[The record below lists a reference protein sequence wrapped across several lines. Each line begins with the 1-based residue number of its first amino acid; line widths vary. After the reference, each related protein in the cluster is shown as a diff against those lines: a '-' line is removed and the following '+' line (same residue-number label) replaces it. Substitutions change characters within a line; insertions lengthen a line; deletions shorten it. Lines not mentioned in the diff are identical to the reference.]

1 MSKVWWVMVVAIAG
15 FANTRLA
22 HAAGEAIP
30 LVPVD
35 TSDAGAPSPQPTPS
49 PIPEPTAT
57 PQPNVIIVHIDAG
70 TPPQQPAPVEAIP
83 LVAPP
88 PEPDAGPKT
97 LIVIVDAGPI
107 EAPHVEYVDAG
118 SLLGSVADAGSSA
131 PTPTQAA
138 TPTPAPVD
146 AGAAIASVADA
157 GAVTPAPV
165 EPENSNFVKGEL
177 SQFLGATKI
186 AVQTTRVGVGLGV
199 SRIDNI
205 IYALVEPRFDLHMM
219 GFGLGLQVPLNLEV
233 YNTHLDPNA
242 PPGTIKFI
250 GTQNFGHLRT
260 EDYTTA
266 RDYARVLQYLTYGKK
281 EDHLYVDIGQIYA
294 QSLGHGEIMRR
305 YQPNIDVD
313 VVRIGAEVDAYN
325 DYGGVEL
332 VTNDVMSGDIFGGLA
347 FVKPLSFV
355 SDNALA
361 RSLSVGFTYA
371 TNRDAPDDLTIKQ
384 FPGSGLN
391 GCDCRPVL
399 VGAPGTDPTNPQ
411 RFELEHTSIPVSLYG
426 VDAELKVLRTDDIDI
441 KPYVDFSH
449 LVNGDS
455 GLTLGVLGR
464 FNFLGSPVTPTQA
477 IRVVAEA
484 RYLGDRYR
492 PEYFDTFYEVDKYI
506 FLDSPKANSGV
517 PMTQYQAVLAGLGNR
532 AGYYLE
538 ASYAVVN
545 WVSATVALEGDSSGP
560 AKNLVLHAELPK
572 LFIVQAFASYYKRG
586 FTNFTTLSQLD
597 QNSIA
602 YAGARIEILPILY
615 VNAQAYQ
622 AFQLDVDNTHTYQ
635 TTRGLEGDVELG
647 WQF

>member
-1 MSKVWWVMVVAIAG
+1 MSKVWWAMVVAIAALWSDG
-15 FANTRLA
+15 LA

-35 TSDAGAPSPQPTPS
+35 GSN
-49 PIPEPTAT
+49 AT
-57 PQPNVIIVHIDAG
+57 PAPAPTSTTPQVIIIHIDAG
-70 TPPQQPAPVEAIP
+70 QPAQPVPQPAPVETIP

-88 PEPDAGPKT
+88 PEPDAGPK
-97 LIVIVDAGPI
+97 VILVIDAGPP
-107 EAPHVEYVDAG
+107 EPAQPLYVDAG
-118 SLLGSVADAGSSA
+118 SFLGVVADAGSSA
-131 PTPTQAA
+131 P
-138 TPTPAPVD
+138 PAPPPPTD
-146 AGAAIASVADA
+146 AGSAIASNNADA
-157 GAVTPAPV
+157 GTTTAAPP

-186 AVQTTRVGVGLGV
+186 AVQSTRVGIGLGV

-250 GTQNFGHLRT
+250 GTKNFGHVRT
-260 EDYTTA
+260 EDFTTA

-281 EDHLYVDIGQIYA
+281 EDHIYVDIGQIYA

-332 VTNDVMSGDIFGGLA
+332 VTNDVMSADIFGGLA

-355 SDNALA
+355 TDNSIA
-361 RSLSVGFTYA
+361 RSLSIGFTYA
-371 TNRDAPDDLTIKQ
+371 TNRDAPNELTIKS

-399 VGAPGTDPTNPQ
+399 VAAPGTDPTNPQ
-411 RFELEHTSIPVSLYG
+411 RFELEHTSIPASLYG
-426 VDAELKVLRTDDIDI
+426 VDAELKVFRSSDIDI

-455 GLTLGVLGR
+455 GATLGILGR

-477 IRVVAEA
+477 VRVVAEA
-484 RYLGDRYR
+484 RYLGNRYR

-517 PMTQYQAVLAGLGNR
+517 PVTQYQAVLAGMGTR

-538 ASYAVVN
+538 GSYSVVN

-597 QNSIA
+597 QSSVA

-622 AFQLDVDNTHTYQ
+622 AFQLDSDNTHTYQ